1 MEIGIVGLPNVG
13 KSTLFNALTQ
23 AGAEA
28 SNYPFCTI
36 EPNVGIVPIP
46 DKRLDAL
53 FTLFNPPK
61 KTAAFIKFVDIAGI
75 VAGASKG
82 EGLGNKFLANIR
94 EVDAVIHV
102 VRLFEDD
109 NVTHVMNSVDP
120 LRDIEIINTELMLA
134 DLETATKICD
144 RLAGNAKSG
153 KKDAVAAY
161 ETMKSVKEA
170 LENGTPVS
178 ALGLEPEQLKEYQFL
193 TAKPVLYVGNN
204 SEKRNAQNAEK
215 VAEYARKTGAGFV
228 ELCVKFEAEIAEFSD
243 EEKRAFLE
251 ESGSDYTGLEKIVRE
266 GMKLLN
272 LCTYFTAGSEVEVRS
287 WLIPVGCTAP
297 QAAGKIHSDFEKG
310 FIRAEVYTFEDLMQH
325 KSEKA
330 LKEHG
335 LVRSEGKDYIVKD
348 GDVCLFKLNV

>member
-13 KSTLFNALTQ
+13 KSTLFNALTC

-46 DKRLDAL
+46 DKRLDKL
-53 FTLFNPPK
+53 FEMFNPPK

-75 VAGASKG
+75 VKGASQG

-94 EVDAVIHV
+94 EVDAIIHV
-102 VRLFEDD
+102 VRLFEDE

-120 LRDIEIINTELMLA
+120 LRDIEVINTELMLA
-134 DLETATKICD
+134 DLESATKICD
-144 RLAGNAKSG
+144 RLASNAKSG
-153 KKDAVAAY
+153 KKDAVTAW
-161 ETMKSVKEA
+161 ERMKEIKAV
-170 LENGTPVS
+170 LEEGKPVS
-178 ALGLEPEQLKEYQFL
+178 SLQLEAKELKEYQFL

-204 SEKRNAQNAEK
+204 SETRNEANAKR
-215 VAEYARKTGAGFV
+215 VADFAKETGAGFV
-228 ELCVKFEAEIAEFSD
+228 ELCVKFESDIAEFSE
-243 EEKRAFLE
+243 EEKKAFLAE
-251 ESGSDYTGLEKIVRE
+251 TGSDYTGLEKVVRE

-272 LCTYFTAGSEVEVRS
+272 LCTYFTAGAEVEVRS

-310 FIRAEVYTFEDLMQH
+310 FIRADVYTFDDLV
-325 KSEKA
+325 KYGNEKA

-335 LVRSEGKDYIVKD
+335 LIRSEGKEYIVKD
-348 GDVCLFKLNV
+348 GDVCLFKINA

>member
-13 KSTLFNALTQ
+13 KSTLFNALTC

-46 DKRLDAL
+46 DKRLDKL
-53 FTLFNPPK
+53 FEMFNPPK

-75 VAGASKG
+75 VKGASQG

-94 EVDAVIHV
+94 EVDAIIHV
-102 VRLFEDD
+102 VRLFEDE

-120 LRDIEIINTELMLA
+120 LRDIEVINTELMLA
-134 DLETATKICD
+134 DLETATKVCD
-144 RLAGNAKSG
+144 RLGSNAKSG
-153 KKDAVAAY
+153 KKDAVAAW
-161 ETMKSVKEA
+161 ERMKEIKAA
-170 LENGTPVS
+170 LENGKPVS
-178 ALGLEPEQLKEYQFL
+178 SLQLEPEELKDYQFL

-204 SEKRNAQNAEK
+204 SEKRNVENAEK
-215 VAEYARKTGAGFV
+215 VAAYAKENGAGFL
-228 ELCVKFEAEIAEFSD
+228 ELSVKFEADIAEFSE
-243 EEKRAFLE
+243 EEKHAFLAE
-251 ESGSDYTGLEKIVRE
+251 TGNDYTGLEKVVRE
-266 GMKLLN
+266 GMKLLS

-310 FIRAEVYTFEDLMQH
+310 FIRADVYTFDDLA
-325 KSEKA
+325 KFGSEKA
-330 LKEHG
+330 LREHG
-335 LVRSEGKDYIVKD
+335 LIRSEGKDYIVKD
-348 GDVCLFKLNV
+348 GDVCLFKINA

>member
-1 MEIGIVGLPNVG
+1 MF
-13 KSTLFNALTQ
+13 K
-23 AGAEA
+23 
-28 SNYPFCTI
+28 
-36 EPNVGIVPIP
+36 
-46 DKRLDAL
+46 
-53 FTLFNPPK
+53 LFNPPK
-61 KTAAFIKFVDIAGI
+61 KTAAIIKFVDIAGI
-75 VAGASKG
+75 VKGASKG

-102 VRLFEDD
+102 VRLFEDE

-134 DLETATKICD
+134 DLETASNICD
-144 RLAGNAKSG
+144 RSASNAKSG

-161 ETMKSVKEA
+161 ETMKSIKEA
-170 LENGTPVS
+170 LENGKPVA

-204 SEKRNAQNAEK
+204 SEKRNVANAEK
-215 VAEYARKTGAGFV
+215 VAKYAQETGAGV
-228 ELCVKFEAEIAEFSD
+228 VALCVKFAAEIAEFSD
-243 EEKRAFLE
+243 EEKHAFLE
-251 ESGSDYTGLEKIVRE
+251 ETGSDYTGLEKIVRE
-266 GMKLLN
+266 GMKLLH

-310 FIRAEVYTFEDLMQH
+310 FIRAEVYTFDDLM
-325 KSEKA
+325 KYWSEKA

>member
-36 EPNVGIVPIP
+36 EPNVGIVAIP
-46 DKRLDAL
+46 DKRLD
-53 FTLFNPPK
+53 TLFDMFKPPK
-61 KTAAFIKFVDIAGI
+61 KPAAFIKFVDIAGI
-75 VAGASKG
+75 VQGASQG

-94 EVDAVIHV
+94 EVDAIIHV
-102 VRLFEDD
+102 VRLFNDE

-144 RLAGNAKSG
+144 RLGGNAKSG
-153 KKDAVAAY
+153 KKDAVSAW
-161 ETMKSVKEA
+161 ETMKSIKSA
-170 LENGTPVS
+170 LENGKPVS
-178 ALGLEPEQLKEYQFL
+178 SLGLGPEVLREYQFL

-204 SEKRNAQNAEK
+204 SEVRNAENAEK
-215 VAEYARKTGAGFV
+215 VARYARETGAGFV
-228 ELCVKFEAEIAEFSD
+228 ELSVKFEADIAEFSE
-243 EEKRAFLE
+243 EEKKAFLAE
-251 ESGSDYTGLEKIVRE
+251 TGSDYTGLEKIVRE

-272 LCTYFTAGSEVEVRS
+272 LCTYFTAGEEVEVRS

-297 QAAGKIHSDFEKG
+297 QANQSKFTAILKKVLSAPTY
-310 FIRAEVYTFEDLMQH
+310 IRLTIWKNTVPKNPL
-325 KSEKA
+325 KSTA
-330 LKEHG
+330 SSVPR
-335 LVRSEGKDYIVKD
+335 VRNT
-348 GDVCLFKLNV
+348 L

>member
-53 FTLFNPPK
+53 FELFKPPK

-75 VAGASKG
+75 VKGASKG

-102 VRLFEDD
+102 VRLFEDE

-144 RLAGNAKSG
+144 RLASNAKSG
-153 KKDAVAAY
+153 KKEAVAAY
-161 ETMKSVKEA
+161 ETMKTIKEA
-170 LENGTPVS
+170 LENGKPVS
-178 ALGLEPEQLKEYQFL
+178 SLGLEPEVLKEYQFL
-193 TAKPVLYVGNN
+193 TSKPVLYVGNN
-204 SEKRNAQNAEK
+204 SEKRNVENAEK
-215 VAEYARKTGAGFV
+215 VAKYAKETSAGFV

-243 EEKRAFLE
+243 EEKHAFLE
-251 ESGSDYTGLEKIVRE
+251 ETGSDYTGLEKIVRE
-266 GMKLLN
+266 GMKLLH

-310 FIRAEVYTFEDLMQH
+310 FIRAEVYTFDDLMKY

-348 GDVCLFKLNV
+348 GDICLFKLNV